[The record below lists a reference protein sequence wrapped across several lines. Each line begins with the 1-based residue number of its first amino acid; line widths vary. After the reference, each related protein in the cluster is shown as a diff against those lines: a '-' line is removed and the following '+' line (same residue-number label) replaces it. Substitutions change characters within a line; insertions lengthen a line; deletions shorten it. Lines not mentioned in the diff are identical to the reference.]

1 MATATI
7 APASR
12 RLADRAARLITS
24 DEPADILQ
32 GVHLMLS
39 LPREAR
45 ADILTATRYH
55 CAKLAAELAQEEE
68 AESA

>member
-39 LPREAR
+39 LPKEAH
-45 ADILTATRYH
+45 ADIRRAAAFH
-55 CAKLAAELAQEEE
+55 CAKLAAELAEEEE
-68 AESA
+68 A